1 MNLFETLLEI
11 KTARRHLNIKA
22 VYIPNSTKEWAW
34 SYYTYYYD
42 AIKHSLYINNLDS
55 NTKQNAMKI
64 IDKIVNSAYK
74 KEMSQFIDIFSKV
87 QMQKKLKVFC
97 FSYNKQTKEVVIDKV
112 ALKSI
117 KSDEWDTISFKSQ
130 SKSKSSIIT

>member
-1 MNLFETLLEI
+1 
-11 KTARRHLNIKA
+11 
-22 VYIPNSTKEWAW
+22 
-34 SYYTYYYD
+34 
-42 AIKHSLYINNLDS
+42 
-55 NTKQNAMKI
+55 MKI

-117 KSDEWDTISFKSQ
+117 KSDE
-130 SKSKSSIIT
+130 